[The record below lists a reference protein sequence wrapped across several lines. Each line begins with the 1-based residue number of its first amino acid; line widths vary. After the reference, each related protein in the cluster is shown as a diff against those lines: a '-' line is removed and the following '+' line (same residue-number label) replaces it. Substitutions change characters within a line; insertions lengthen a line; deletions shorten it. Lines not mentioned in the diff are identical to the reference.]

1 MQKNIAQIK
10 VHKRRPIR
18 LNKLLCLTLFD
29 QEIFL
34 TCFNQDLV
42 NVFSR
47 RKVKINTLNLMLQY
61 EPTVR
66 KIECKAEFY

>member
-1 MQKNIAQIK
+1 ML
-10 VHKRRPIR
+10 VVLRRLI
-18 LNKLLCLTLFD
+18 KLLCLTLFD

-34 TCFNQDLV
+34 ICFNQDLV

-47 RKVKINTLNLMLQY
+47 RKVKINTLNLILQY

>member
-1 MQKNIAQIK
+1 ML
-10 VHKRRPIR
+10 VVLRH
-18 LNKLLCLTLFD
+18 LVKLLCLTLFD

-47 RKVKINTLNLMLQY
+47 KKVKINTLNLMLQY
-61 EPTVR
+61 EPTIR